1 MRGGLPTLVAS
12 VCLVLL
18 LVASPLQAAVPGS
31 PAPAE
36 VVEVLRL
43 KVPAAGR
50 AAWLEAERLSWEP
63 WLRGRPGFMGR
74 ELLWDPDRLEGV
86 LLIRWRTRQ
95 AWKTIPQAEIDA
107 VQERFDR
114 IARDL
119 LHSDATSPFPLLHSS
134 ELLPLARTE
143 CPGTA

>member
-1 MRGGLPTLVAS
+1 VKRGLPRFVA
-12 VCLVLL
+12 VACLVLL
-18 LVASPLQAAVPGS
+18 LVASPADAGPPSPGG
-31 PAPAE
+31 A
-36 VVEVLRL
+36 VVEHLRL
-43 KVPAAGR
+43 KVPAATR
-50 AAWLEAERLSWEP
+50 SAWLEAERLSWEP

-74 ELLWDPDRLEGV
+74 ELLWDPERQEGV

-119 LHSDATSPFPLLHSS
+119 LHSDAAAPFPLLHSG

-143 CPGTA
+143 DPGTT